1 VTPEQSERF
10 VRDYLAAIEAGA
22 TGEALARFYS
32 RDVVQEEFPNRL
44 MPTGATRDLTAI
56 LDGAERGQKVLR
68 GQRFTVHNILAA
80 EASIVAEVTWVGTL
94 AVPIGT
100 LAPGDAMT
108 ARFCIV
114 LEMEDGR
121 IRRQRNYDC
130 FEPF

>member
-1 VTPEQSERF
+1 MAP
-10 VRDYLAAIEAGA
+10 
-22 TGEALARFYS
+22 
-32 RDVVQEEFPNRL
+32 
-44 MPTGATRDLTAI
+44 
-56 LDGAERGQKVLR
+56 RGSWPR
-68 GQRFTVHNILAA
+68 
-80 EASIVAEVTWVGTL
+80 S
-94 AVPIGT
+94 T